1 MASANWADLDER
13 PGTTLSLSSKLEG
26 KSFGRPSTPHKIT
39 VFEDFK
45 KDHRIELAKSY
56 PNRHK
61 QVDAIFAHS
70 TAEHKKSVALMRVEQ
85 NLLFFAGPDL
95 TGAGHIERSWRVKY
109 MAALMQI
116 IPNWLSK
123 EVMKLAQN
131 NGQWDVRSAI
141 SANDDAS
148 LVEDNDTVIT
158 TVSNVFAPDEAEQ
171 ESFEQ
176 SVFYCPEAVYWLAL
190 CSCYCGSGDDRR
202 AIRRAIA
209 PELPK
214 DELPKPI
221 EYHAYDASFL
231 KWSKLIKRALAM
243 QITIPDP
250 SEIFKVY
257 QHRMLGG
264 TSAKGVLKEFRELD
278 LDFIKFCREKNTAN
292 YKENDI
298 EKVQRDISEFDLT
311 VKTIMKTA
319 KPENPIKDHEH
330 GKFNSFGD
338 KGRKGK
344 PKGDKGD
351 KGKPKGDKGKP
362 KGDKGKGKPNLGSA
376 GRGRGQGQTQPAQ
389 GNFWT
394 PKTPSQAPPAASAEN
409 ANSLLSKFNSEA
421 EFEAFY
427 KEKADDGY
435 MRGLCTS
442 YVLSW
447 GQACSHGTDE
457 KGRSKCWFKKFG
469 HPGKKDI
476 TQEMHA
482 AVTAR
487 VQRRQ
492 AAKGKTQGG
501 KGGGGKPP
509 GKKGG
514 GKPPKGKGKGGKGKA
529 TGNPNTR
536 YTDAEMKAWIDAGQ
550 PE

>member
-1 MASANWADLDER
+1 
-13 PGTTLSLSSKLEG
+13 
-26 KSFGRPSTPHKIT
+26 
-39 VFEDFK
+39 
-45 KDHRIELAKSY
+45 
-56 PNRHK
+56 
-61 QVDAIFAHS
+61 
-70 TAEHKKSVALMRVEQ
+70 
-85 NLLFFAGPDL
+85 
-95 TGAGHIERSWRVKY
+95 

-158 TVSNVFAPDEAEQ
+158 AVSNVFAPDEAEQ

-298 EKVQRDISEFDLT
+298 EKVQRDISEFDLK

-319 KPENPIKDHEH
+319 KPENPIKDQDQS
-330 GKFNSFGD
+330 KFNSLGD

-344 PKGDKGD
+344 PKGDKGE

-362 KGDKGKGKPNLGSA
+362 KGDKGKGKPN
-376 GRGRGQGQTQPAQ
+376 
-389 GNFWT
+389 
-394 PKTPSQAPPAASAEN
+394 
-409 ANSLLSKFNSEA
+409 
-421 EFEAFY
+421 
-427 KEKADDGY
+427 
-435 MRGLCTS
+435 
-442 YVLSW
+442 
-447 GQACSHGTDE
+447 
-457 KGRSKCWFKKFG
+457 
-469 HPGKKDI
+469 
-476 TQEMHA
+476 
-482 AVTAR
+482 
-487 VQRRQ
+487 
-492 AAKGKTQGG
+492 
-501 KGGGGKPP
+501 
-509 GKKGG
+509 
-514 GKPPKGKGKGGKGKA
+514 
-529 TGNPNTR
+529 
-536 YTDAEMKAWIDAGQ
+536 
-550 PE
+550 